1 MCLLQV
7 LWLVMQENICLLELA
22 HGAKKSSW
30 YHYHLYID
38 TLSVESNVH
47 RGKPSLN
54 ITPKAQMIKSNILGK
69 SVLCSKW
76 KGKMPNEF
84 PEHWDCSVLKS
95 IGQWTLLH
103 SLQRCSCYISF
114 WIGWIQA
121 QTMDLPTRSKGP
133 RAFNR
138 SSAQTLKILFSW
150 SGDRYNN
157 TIRIGP

>member
-1 MCLLQV
+1 MGFKKRSNTSKMCLLQV

-114 WIGWIQA
+114 ELDESRPKLWTYQPGVRDQEHLIGHQHK
-121 QTMDLPTRSKGP
+121 L
-133 RAFNR
+133 
-138 SSAQTLKILFSW
+138 
-150 SGDRYNN
+150 
-157 TIRIGP
+157 